1 MGNSGSVSSDR
12 APASWILTGA
22 HERKLRHH
30 FILYAK
36 VLLPFWKQIRRRLKI
51 LKPRR
56 GKNQTF
62 LFKYP
67 LGMRKI
73 FRNKNEG
80 LGPLD
85 PTVDAGWPMSAPCVW
100 PLSPCV

>member
-1 MGNSGSVSSDR
+1 MGNSGSASSDR

-22 HERKLRHH
+22 HERKLFPSFHSLRKSPAS
-30 FILYAK
+30 FLETNKEEIK
-36 VLLPFWKQIRRRLKI
+36 DFKTQER
-51 LKPRR
+51 
-56 GKNQTF
+56 KNQTF

-67 LGMRKI
+67 LGTRKS
-73 FRNKNEG
+73 FRNKNEC